1 MEINVKAM
9 IDRIECRITE
19 LGITKEEFYASS
31 GISSASFSQWNTG
44 VHKPTPKKIA
54 SAAKALGVPV
64 SYLVEGVEQK
74 ENPATESSEVSEKD
88 ISELL
93 EKMSTP
99 DLIDLLGEITE
110 RLKRRG
116 EK

>member
-74 ENPATESSEVSEKD
+74 ENPTEKPGEVNTD
-88 ISELL
+88 NISELL
-93 EKMSTP
+93 EKMPTP
-99 DLIDLLGEITE
+99 DLIELLGEITE
-110 RLKRRG
+110 TLKRRG